1 MDADDLDE
9 ALSDLGISSIHSS
22 PPAEEMA
29 DGSSNANIGVVP
41 LVASSANLNQVATN
55 TNVPNGSAAVTIVAQ
70 GTTNPP
76 ARHTTQL
83 CGLTDNQAAGNL
95 QADEKSQAGIQHH
108 QLPQPA
114 VGDTATTYMIRFF
127 SRLRTT
133 RPVEEPRPTCASASK
148 RRIIMLQ
155 FTTFSAV
162 APLQEFRTT

>member
-9 ALSDLGISSIHSS
+9 ALSDLGVSSIHSS

-76 ARHTTQL
+76 ARHTAPQVERHL
-83 CGLTDNQAAGNL
+83 ARLMRAHRQGL
-95 QADEKSQAGIQHH
+95 
-108 QLPQPA
+108 
-114 VGDTATTYMIRFF
+114 
-127 SRLRTT
+127 
-133 RPVEEPRPTCASASK
+133 
-148 RRIIMLQ
+148 
-155 FTTFSAV
+155 
-162 APLQEFRTT
+162 

>member
-9 ALSDLGISSIHSS
+9 ALSDLGVSSIHSS

-76 ARHTTQL
+76 ARHT
-83 CGLTDNQAAGNL
+83 GRHAAG
-95 QADEKSQAGIQHH
+95 
-108 QLPQPA
+108 LPA
-114 VGDTATTYMIRFF
+114 ARDARRA
-127 SRLRTT
+127 RLRVVLVG
-133 RPVEEPRPTCASASK
+133 VEVLPPNALGRARMHGSHLVAH
-148 RRIIMLQ
+148 
-155 FTTFSAV
+155 AV
-162 APLQEFRTT
+162 

>member
-9 ALSDLGISSIHSS
+9 ALSDLGVSSIHSS

-76 ARHTTQL
+76 ARHSRRGRGCL
-83 CGLTDNQAAGNL
+83 CDGSLGAAVAAARRGSCPCGLALSDPARLSQIQCQSSTAPAA
-95 QADEKSQAGIQHH
+95 ARF
-108 QLPQPA
+108 
-114 VGDTATTYMIRFF
+114 TA
-127 SRLRTT
+127 
-133 RPVEEPRPTCASASK
+133 
-148 RRIIMLQ
+148 
-155 FTTFSAV
+155 
-162 APLQEFRTT
+162 

>member
-55 TNVPNGSAAVTIVAQ
+55 TNVPNGSAAATIVAQ

-76 ARHTTQL
+76 ARHIR
-83 CGLTDNQAAGNL
+83 A
-95 QADEKSQAGIQHH
+95 
-108 QLPQPA
+108 PQ
-114 VGDTATTYMIRFF
+114 VHSI
-127 SRLRTT
+127 
-133 RPVEEPRPTCASASK
+133 
-148 RRIIMLQ
+148 
-155 FTTFSAV
+155 
-162 APLQEFRTT
+162 

>member
-9 ALSDLGISSIHSS
+9 ALSDLGMSSIHSS

-76 ARHTTQL
+76 ARHTMVNAQISP
-83 CGLTDNQAAGNL
+83 
-95 QADEKSQAGIQHH
+95 DENKVASSIKV
-108 QLPQPA
+108 LSS
-114 VGDTATTYMIRFF
+114 RFHF
-127 SRLRTT
+127 SR
-133 RPVEEPRPTCASASK
+133 
-148 RRIIMLQ
+148 
-155 FTTFSAV
+155 TFIV
-162 APLQEFRTT
+162 IP

>member
-9 ALSDLGISSIHSS
+9 ALSDLGVSSIHSS

-76 ARHTTQL
+76 ARHTNKPSRRL
-83 CGLTDNQAAGNL
+83 FYLTVRAERRRMDDGW
-95 QADEKSQAGIQHH
+95 SS
-108 QLPQPA
+108 
-114 VGDTATTYMIRFF
+114 
-127 SRLRTT
+127 SRAQTN
-133 RPVEEPRPTCASASK
+133 TC
-148 RRIIMLQ
+148 
-155 FTTFSAV
+155 
-162 APLQEFRTT
+162 P

>member
-9 ALSDLGISSIHSS
+9 ALSDLGVSSIHSS

-76 ARHTTQL
+76 ARHTRTPPK
-83 CGLTDNQAAGNL
+83 A
-95 QADEKSQAGIQHH
+95 
-108 QLPQPA
+108 
-114 VGDTATTYMIRFF
+114 
-127 SRLRTT
+127 SRSPDRNTHN
-133 RPVEEPRPTCASASK
+133 RPRPPIATHPS
-148 RRIIMLQ
+148 RPR
-155 FTTFSAV
+155 AV
-162 APLQEFRTT
+162 

>member
-9 ALSDLGISSIHSS
+9 ALSDLGVSSIHSS

-76 ARHTTQL
+76 ARHTWVGGRKQKTKNRGGAGAQPSEPVPL
-83 CGLTDNQAAGNL
+83 EEKNQILTMQFHELDSKP
-95 QADEKSQAGIQHH
+95 KS
-108 QLPQPA
+108 
-114 VGDTATTYMIRFF
+114 R
-127 SRLRTT
+127 
-133 RPVEEPRPTCASASK
+133 E
-148 RRIIMLQ
+148 
-155 FTTFSAV
+155 
-162 APLQEFRTT
+162 